1 MPKNQVDY
9 DKGVALRKKLSGGR
23 PLSGGLAAM
32 HELAPEIAELVVE
45 GLFGRIWTRPGLDIK
60 LRSVATMATL
70 MALQRLPQLKTHI
83 LNALNV
89 GLTKEEIVEVLGHV
103 TWYAG
108 VPAGIN
114 AFQVAKEAFAEAGK

>member
-1 MPKNQVDY
+1 MAKNQADY
-9 DKGVALRKKLSGGR
+9 DRGVELRKKLSGGR
-23 PLSGGLAAM
+23 PVSGGLAAM
-32 HELAPEIAELVVE
+32 QELAPDIAELVTE
-45 GLFGRIWTRPGLDIK
+45 ALFGRVWSRPGLDLK

-103 TWYAG
+103 TWYSG
-108 VPAGIN
+108 VPTGIN
-114 AFQVAKEAFAEAGK
+114 AFQVAKEAFTEAGK

>member
-1 MPKNQVDY
+1 MAKNQADY
-9 DKGVALRKKLSGGR
+9 DRGVELRKKLSGGR
-23 PLSGGLAAM
+23 PVSGGLAAM
-32 HELAPEIAELVVE
+32 QELAPDIAELVTE
-45 GLFGRIWTRPGLDIK
+45 ALFGRVWSRPGLDLK

-103 TWYAG
+103 TWYSG
-108 VPAGIN
+108 VPTGIN

>member
-1 MPKNQVDY
+1 MPKNQADY
-9 DKGVALRKKLSGGR
+9 DRGVELRKKLSGGR
-23 PLSGGLAAM
+23 PVSGGLAAM
-32 HELAPEIAELVVE
+32 HELAPEIAELVTE
-45 GLFGRIWTRPGLDIK
+45 ALFGRVWTRPGLDLK
-60 LRSVATMATL
+60 LRSVATISTL

-103 TWYAG
+103 VWYAG

-114 AFQVAKEAFAEAGK
+114 AFQVAKEAFAEGGK